1 MKNSMSWPTAIWRK
15 LIDCQEFSELY
26 PCGAWLA
33 KSFLRIFAWCI
44 DDSVVATVV
53 MSVLNSVVD
62 SDVGNIVVV
71 CLFVV
76 EGDSELIGDVVVVDF
91 IVGA

>member
-1 MKNSMSWPTAIWRK
+1 MKHTMGWPTKMWRK
-15 LIDCQEFSELY
+15 LIDCQEFSELC

-44 DDSVVATVV
+44 DDSVVVIVV
-53 MSVLNSVVD
+53 KSVLNSVVD

-71 CLFVV
+71 CFFVV
-76 EGDSELIGDVVVVDF
+76 EGDVELIGDVVVVDF